1 MSSSPANTVALGLP
15 LAISLLTL
23 LGSIVDSCARAGGNL
38 LLHWTA
44 APAPD
49 ALAFDFWVDVVIVST
64 HCSQVWP
71 ICSK

>member
-38 LLHWTA
+38 LLHSTA

-49 ALAFDFWVDVVIVST
+49 ALAFDFG
-64 HCSQVWP
+64 
-71 ICSK
+71 